1 MNINKW
7 ISRTQGKI
15 MNKSFITNLI
25 AALILVIGLLMGETE
40 YAAIL
45 TMVGLFALSGA
56 LTNWLA
62 VFMLFE
68 KIPFLYGSGVVPA
81 HFEEFKKGIRTLM
94 MDQFF
99 TLENVDRFL
108 SHGSFSTAHLNLT
121 PVIEKTDLNPTYDGL
136 VKVIM
141 ESSFGGMLGMFGG
154 EEALIPLR
162 EPFIKHM
169 KKSIIDLTEDEQFIE
184 MLKQEIEQPDMMQ
197 DILAKIEQIIEQR
210 LNELTPLLVK
220 EIIQAMIKKHLG
232 WLVVWGGVV
241 GGLIGLISAFLIA

>member
-1 MNINKW
+1 
-7 ISRTQGKI
+7 
-15 MNKSFITNLI
+15 MNKSFITNLV
-25 AALILVIGLLMGETE
+25 AAIILAAGLLLGENE

-68 KIPFLYGSGVVPA
+68 KVPFLYGSGVVPA

-94 MDQFF
+94 MEQFF

-108 SHGSFSTAHLNLT
+108 SGGSLSPKHLNLT
-121 PVIEKTDLNPTYDGL
+121 PVIEKVDLNPTYDGL
-136 VKVIM
+136 VTVIM

-154 EEALIPLR
+154 KEALTPLR
-162 EPFIKHM
+162 EPFIDHM
-169 KKSIIDLTEDEQFIE
+169 KSSIIDLTEDEQFIE
-184 MLKQEIEQPDMMQ
+184 LLKEEVEQPDMMQ

-220 EIIQAMIKKHLG
+220 QIIQTMIKKHLG
-232 WLVVWGGVV
+232 WLVVWGGVF
-241 GGLIGLISAFLIA
+241 GGLIGLASAFLMA

>member
-1 MNINKW
+1 
-7 ISRTQGKI
+7 
-15 MNKSFITNLI
+15 MNKSFITNLVATVI
-25 AALILVIGLLMGETE
+25 LIVGLLLGESE

-68 KIPFLYGSGVVPA
+68 KVPLLYGSGVVPA
-81 HFEEFKKGIRTLM
+81 HFEEFKKGIRSLM

-108 SHGSFSTAHLNLT
+108 SAGSLSPTHLNLQ
-121 PVIEKTDLNPTYDGL
+121 PVIEKVDLNPTYDGL
-136 VKVIM
+136 VTVIM

-154 EEALIPLR
+154 EEALTPLR

-169 KKSIIDLTEDEQFIE
+169 KKSIIDLTEDEKFIAL
-184 MLKQEIEQPDMMQ
+184 LKDEIEQPDMMH

-220 EIIQAMIKKHLG
+220 QIIQAMIKKHLG
-232 WLVVWGGVV
+232 WLVVWGGVF
-241 GGLIGLISAFLIA
+241 GGLIGLISTFVMI

>member
-1 MNINKW
+1 
-7 ISRTQGKI
+7 
-15 MNKSFITNLI
+15 MNKSFITNLV
-25 AALILVIGLLMGETE
+25 AAIILAAGLLSAESE

-68 KIPFLYGSGVVPA
+68 KVPFLYGSGVVPA

-94 MDQFF
+94 MEQFF

-108 SHGSFSTAHLNLT
+108 SGGSLSPAHMDLA
-121 PVIEKTDLNPTYDGL
+121 PVIEKVDLNPTYDGL
-136 VKVIM
+136 VTVIM

-154 EEALIPLR
+154 KEALTPLR
-162 EPFIKHM
+162 EPFIQHM
-169 KKSIIDLTEDEQFIE
+169 KRSIIDLTEDEQFIE
-184 MLKQEIEQPDMMQ
+184 LLKEEVEQPDMMQ
-197 DILAKIEQIIEQR
+197 DILTKIEQIIEQR

-220 EIIQAMIKKHLG
+220 QIIQAMIKKHLG
-232 WLVVWGGVV
+232 WLVVWGGVF
-241 GGLIGLISAFLIA
+241 GGIIGLISALLMA

>member
-1 MNINKW
+1 
-7 ISRTQGKI
+7 
-15 MNKSFITNLI
+15 MNKSFMTNLV
-25 AALILVIGLLMGETE
+25 AAVILAAGLLSAENE
-40 YAAIL
+40 YAAML

-68 KIPFLYGSGVVPA
+68 KVPFLYGSGVVPA

-94 MDQFF
+94 MEQFF
-99 TLENVDRFL
+99 TLDNVDRFL
-108 SHGSFSTAHLNLT
+108 SGGSLSPAHLDLA
-121 PVIEKTDLNPTYDGL
+121 PVIDKVDLNPTYDGL
-136 VKVIM
+136 VTVIM

-154 EEALIPLR
+154 KEALTPLR

-169 KKSIIDLTEDEQFIE
+169 KSSIIDLTEDEQFIE
-184 MLKQEIEQPDMMQ
+184 LLKEEVEQPDMMH

-232 WLVVWGGVV
+232 WLVVWGGVF
-241 GGLIGLISAFLIA
+241 GGLIGLVSAFLMA

>member
-1 MNINKW
+1 
-7 ISRTQGKI
+7 

-25 AALILVIGLLMGETE
+25 SVLVLGAGLLLKENV
-40 YAAIL
+40 L

-56 LTNWLA
+56 ITNWLA

-81 HFEEFKKGIRTLM
+81 HFEDFKKGIRTLM

-108 SHGSFSTAHLNLT
+108 SAGSLSPAQLNLE
-121 PVIEKTDLNPTYDGL
+121 PVIEKVDLNPTYDGL

-154 EEALIPLR
+154 EEALTPLR

-169 KKSIIDLTEDEQFIE
+169 KSSIIDLTQDEQFIE
-184 MLKQEIEQPDMMQ
+184 MLKEEIEQPDMMQ

-210 LNELTPLLVK
+210 LDELTPQLVK

-232 WLVVWGGVV
+232 WLVVWGGVF
-241 GGLIGLISAFLIA
+241 GGLIGLITTFIM

>member
-1 MNINKW
+1 
-7 ISRTQGKI
+7 
-15 MNKSFITNLI
+15 MNKSLMTNLT
-25 AALILVIGLLMGETE
+25 AALILTAGLMQGETE
-40 YAAIL
+40 LAAVL

-68 KIPFLYGSGVVPA
+68 KVPFLYGSGVVPA
-81 HFEEFKKGIRTLM
+81 HFEEFKKGIRSLM

-108 SHGSFSTAHLNLT
+108 SAGSLSPTHLNLQ
-121 PVIEKTDLNPTYDGL
+121 PVIEKVDLNPTYDGL
-136 VKVIM
+136 IKVIM

-154 EEALIPLR
+154 EEALTPLR

-169 KKSIIDLTEDEQFIE
+169 KTSIVELTEDDKFIAL
-184 MLKQEIEQPDMMQ
+184 LKDEIEQPETMQ
-197 DILAKIEQIIEQR
+197 DILSKIEQIIEQR
-210 LNELTPLLVK
+210 LNELTPQLVK

-232 WLVVWGGVV
+232 WLVVWGGVF
-241 GGLIGLISAFLIA
+241 GGLIGLISAFVVA

>member
-1 MNINKW
+1 
-7 ISRTQGKI
+7 
-15 MNKSFITNLI
+15 MNKSLLTNI
-25 AALILVIGLLMGETE
+25 ISALILGAGLLLQEN
-40 YAAIL
+40 IL

-62 VFMLFE
+62 IFMLFE

-81 HFEEFKKGIRTLM
+81 HFEEFKKGIRSLM

-108 SHGSFSTAHLNLT
+108 SAGSLATSNLNLA
-121 PVIEKTDLNPTYDGL
+121 PVIEQVDLNPTYDGL

-141 ESSFGGMLGMFGG
+141 ESSFGNMLGMFGG

-169 KKSIIDLTEDEQFIE
+169 KSSIIELTEDETFIAL
-184 MLKQEIEQPDMMQ
+184 LKKEIEQPDMMQ
-197 DILAKIEQIIEQR
+197 DILAKIEKIITQR
-210 LNELTPLLVK
+210 LDELTPQLVK

-232 WLVVWGGVV
+232 WLVVWGGVF
-241 GGLIGLISAFLIA
+241 GGLIGLITTYIM